1 MRRGKKTIRLTESE
15 MVSMIERIVNE
26 VKREKRNQIS
36 ESRYNRRRYLME
48 AEEAAMDIEAEL
60 AGVDIPT
67 PEMIK
72 KIEDFI
78 TDFPDNVKKLSRE
91 VRQKINKF
99 FKKSP
104 DLLKKFVNIN
114 KAIANKILPGNIRVG
129 ESRS

>member
-1 MRRGKKTIRLTESE
+1 MRKGKKTIRLTESE

-129 ESRS
+129 ESRL